1 MSALTHEAD
10 IRWCQ
15 SHVGFVPQA
24 DIAAFGIAQLEIRS
38 IGSYETLIQAVLNS
52 SERGLYFGAD
62 TPDGHNNHD
71 RNTTGNKA
79 VFDGR
84 RAVFIPH
91 EPNDKITHAW
101 LLGPPG
107 ENPKVKFLHFN
118 QGNC

>member
-52 SERGLYFGAD
+52 SERGL
-62 TPDGHNNHD
+62 
-71 RNTTGNKA
+71 
-79 VFDGR
+79 
-84 RAVFIPH
+84 
-91 EPNDKITHAW
+91 
-101 LLGPPG
+101 
-107 ENPKVKFLHFN
+107 
-118 QGNC
+118 